1 MHILLIKD
9 QSKLSLK
16 MHLQYYLDEVS
27 KSVHQVCCDHSLKPH
42 RPIWL
47 SFGRVCFLAQL
58 FEEGE
63 SR

>member
-1 MHILLIKD
+1 
-9 QSKLSLK
+9 

-47 SFGRVCFLAQL
+47 SFGGVCFLAQL